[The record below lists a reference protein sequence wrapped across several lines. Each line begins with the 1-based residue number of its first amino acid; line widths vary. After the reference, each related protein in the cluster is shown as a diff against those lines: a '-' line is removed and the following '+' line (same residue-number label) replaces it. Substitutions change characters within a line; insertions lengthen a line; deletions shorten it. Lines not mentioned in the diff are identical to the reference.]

1 MSWSDNKELSSRAN
15 TIDLNSL
22 KKKKIYI
29 YIGLMDIGLKY
40 IYRLSKMMKINNND
54 GYRLEIGTIL

>member
-1 MSWSDNKELSSRAN
+1 
-15 TIDLNSL
+15 
-22 KKKKIYI
+22 
-29 YIGLMDIGLKY
+29 MDIGFEIY